1 MIACFHE
8 QGKKIGDRAELHHTD
23 FKYDSQFVIR
33 EFPDYDALILQ
44 VQAGFREIL
53 YSKIQCQCQ

>member
-8 QGKKIGDRAELHHTD
+8 QGKKIGDLAEQHPTD
-23 FKYDSQFVIR
+23 SKYDSQFVIR
-33 EFPDYDALILQ
+33 AFPDYEPIILQ

-53 YSKIQCQCQ
+53 YSKIQCQC